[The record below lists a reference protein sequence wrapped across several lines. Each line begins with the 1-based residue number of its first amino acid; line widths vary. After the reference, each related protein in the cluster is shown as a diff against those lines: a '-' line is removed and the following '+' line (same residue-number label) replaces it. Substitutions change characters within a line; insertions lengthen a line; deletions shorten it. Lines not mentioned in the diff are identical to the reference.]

1 MKIEIGE
8 SLVRS
13 WLRHVE
19 NCEFAELNWKPSPT
33 WQAAPNKAVCALFD
47 SAKKNNPNA
56 IGQNTL
62 SQFLKQAE
70 IDVLGLSTTTAK
82 LHLVDIAFHSSGLN
96 YGGQGKTG
104 ERIYK
109 KLVRSALI
117 AKTYFPEREAIIY
130 FVTPKSS
137 PAIQRDVELAC
148 ELARTLFL
156 DYSDISFQIIIGE
169 DFKTQIVDEV
179 LALESEV
186 ADTSEL
192 FLRSWQLISPFI
204 ELSKIAG
211 SIVTEPEVNEPA
223 LENEERVAVKGVDR
237 TFMYMAALYMS
248 RFGHNTLTH
257 GNQTQTFIYFGQKYE
272 VAANTVKNIRDR
284 FDYYVENHRKGWNAP
299 LPDSLRLILN
309 DFGSMPEI
317 ELRGAIGEL

>member
-117 AKTYFPEREAIIY
+117 AKSYFPEREAIIY

-137 PAIQRDVELAC
+137 PAIQRDVGLAC

-156 DYSDISFQIIIGE
+156 DYSDISFQVIIGE

-237 TFMYMAALYMS
+237 TSMYMAALYMS
-248 RFGHNTLTH
+248 RFGHNALTH

>member
-19 NCEFAELNWKPSPT
+19 YCEFAELNWKPSPT
-33 WQAAPNKAVCALFD
+33 WQAVPNKAVCALFE
-47 SAKKNNPNA
+47 SAKQNNPNA

-70 IDVLGLSTTTAK
+70 IDVLGLSTTTAQ

-117 AKTYFPEREAIIY
+117 AKTYFPDREAIIY

-137 PAIQRDVELAC
+137 PAIKCDVESAC
-148 ELARTLFL
+148 ELARALFVEFTE
-156 DYSDISFQIIIGE
+156 ISFQIIMGE

-179 LALESEV
+179 LVLEGEV

-204 ELSKIAG
+204 ELAKTA
-211 SIVTEPEVNEPA
+211 VAEPEVNEA
-223 LENEERVAVKGVDR
+223 NVVNESRVAVRGFDR
-237 TFMYMAALYMS
+237 TAMYMAALYMS
-248 RFGHNTLTH
+248 RFGHNGLTH
-257 GNQTQTFIYFGQKYE
+257 GNQTQTFAYLGQKYQ

-284 FDYYVENHRKGWNAP
+284 FDYYVDNHRQGWNAP
-299 LPDSLRLILN
+299 LPDNLRLILSE
-309 DFGSMPEI
+309 FGSMPEI
-317 ELRGAIGEL
+317 ELREGIGEL

>member
-19 NCEFAELNWKPSPT
+19 YCEFAELNWKPSPT
-33 WQAAPNKAVCALFD
+33 WQALPNEAVCALFE
-47 SAKKNNPNA
+47 SAKQNNPNA

-62 SQFLKQAE
+62 YQFLKQAE

-82 LHLVDIAFHSSGLN
+82 FHLVDIAFHSSGLN

-117 AKTYFPEREAIIY
+117 AKTYFPDREAIIY

-137 PAIQRDVELAC
+137 PAIKQDVESAC

-156 DYSDISFQIIIGE
+156 DFSDISFQIIIGE

-179 LALESEV
+179 LALEGEV

-192 FLRSWQLISPFI
+192 FLRSWQLIAPFI
-204 ELSKIAG
+204 KLAKTTEGK
-211 SIVTEPEVNEPA
+211 VTEPEVNEA
-223 LENEERVAVKGVDR
+223 SVVNESRVAVRGIDR
-237 TFMYMAALYMS
+237 APMHMAALYMS
-248 RFGHNTLTH
+248 RFGHSGLKH
-257 GNQTQTFIYFGQKYE
+257 GNQTQTFAYFGRKYE

-284 FDYYVENHRKGWNAP
+284 FDFYVDNHRQGWNAP
-299 LPDSLRLILN
+299 LPDNLRLILN
-309 DFGSMPEI
+309 EFGSMPEI
-317 ELRGAIGEL
+317 ELREVIGEF